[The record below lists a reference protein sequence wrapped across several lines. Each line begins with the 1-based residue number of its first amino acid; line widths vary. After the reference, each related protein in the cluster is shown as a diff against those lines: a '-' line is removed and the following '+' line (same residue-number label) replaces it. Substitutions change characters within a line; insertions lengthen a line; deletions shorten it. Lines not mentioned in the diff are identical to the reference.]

1 MNKLNLNQRRGG
13 MTEDDWGEDEYPDY
27 RFNEILNELAR
38 TGEVIRMWEAEKEN
52 NNNNLIIESYD

>member
-1 MNKLNLNQRRGG
+1 